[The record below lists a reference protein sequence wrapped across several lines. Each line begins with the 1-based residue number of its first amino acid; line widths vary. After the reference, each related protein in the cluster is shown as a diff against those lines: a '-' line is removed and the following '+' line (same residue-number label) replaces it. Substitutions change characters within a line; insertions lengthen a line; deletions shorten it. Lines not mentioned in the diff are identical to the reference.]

1 MEPSGPSSALRL
13 IRQYILDFGVL
24 RENRPAYWALQ
35 VVNVLESVAFFSF
48 MNVATVLLT
57 ETLGWDDVAT
67 GWIYGA
73 FTLLVTV
80 SLFVTGFVTDA
91 LGIRRTAILALCLL
105 LVSRGGIALVALWPS
120 VPGRAWLAIP
130 LLLVGSPGLAMVQTL
145 YQAANRRFSTERS
158 RGASFNVW
166 YLLMNLGAV
175 GAGWLID
182 GVHRS
187 LGLDWAWVV
196 AAGGAITLVS
206 LAVCIRA
213 IRGPD
218 SGALTRT
225 AASSE
230 PILGRVAAVAA
241 LPVFWRFMVLMV
253 IVLGVRA
260 IWAYMSLLMPK
271 YWLRVIGPDVQMGL
285 LQTINP
291 WIVLVGVVLMVP
303 LANRFHV
310 FWQLVVGASVS
321 ALSLGVLVLPWAWFG
336 PDPASGYFR
345 MAVVMAVVMS
355 VGELLWSPKLSE
367 FTAAI
372 APPGQE
378 GAFYGLGMMPWFVA
392 KLVVS
397 GLSGHMLVRWCP
409 EGIGTRIAAGGLP
422 FWQSPEAMWL
432 VLFGWALAGPLLA
445 TIFSPWLTKGADLA
459 PRERRHA

>member
-1 MEPSGPSSALRL
+1 MEPVGRSSALDL
-13 IRQYILDFGVL
+13 IRRYVLDFGVL
-24 RENRPAYWALQ
+24 RDNPRAFWVLQ
-35 VVNVLESVAFFSF
+35 AVNVLESVAFFSF
-48 MNVATVLLT
+48 MGVATVLLS

-73 FTLLVTV
+73 FTMLVTI

-91 LGIRRTAILALCLL
+91 LGIRRTAIVALALL
-105 LVSRGGIALVALWPS
+105 LVSRGGIALAALWPGL
-120 VPGRAWLAIP
+120 PGRAWIVIP

-145 YQAANRRFSTERS
+145 YQAANRRFSSDRS

-166 YLLMNLGAV
+166 YLLMNLGGI

-187 LGLDWAWVV
+187 YGLGWGWVI
-196 AAGGAITLVS
+196 AAGGAITLVTLGVC
-206 LAVCIRA
+206 LAAVHEP
-213 IRGPD
+213 GPPPQAGPPAR
-218 SGALTRT
+218 SAPL
-225 AASSE
+225 S
-230 PILGRVAAVAA
+230 GRVASVVV
-241 LPVFWRFMVLMV
+241 LPVFWRFMALMV
-253 IVLGVRA
+253 VVLGVRA
-260 IWAYMSLLMPK
+260 VWAYMYLLMPK

-291 WIVLVGVVLMVP
+291 WIVLIGVVLMVP
-303 LANRFHV
+303 LANRFRV
-310 FWQLVVGASVS
+310 FWQLVVGAAVS
-321 ALSLGVLVLPWAWFG
+321 ALSLAVLVLPWAWFG
-336 PDPASGYFR
+336 ADPASGYFR
-345 MAVVMAVVMS
+345 MAVIMAVVMS
-355 VGELLWSPKLSE
+355 IGELLWSPKLSE

-409 EGIGTRIAAGGLP
+409 EGIGERIAAGGLP

-432 VLFGWALAGPLLA
+432 VLFGWALAGPVLA
-445 TIFSPWLTKGADLA
+445 TLLSRWITQGADLA
-459 PRERRHA
+459 PAGRVRT